1 MAHIGLWVRV
11 SLKEA
16 AISKISGSGHKQKK
30 GALELSRVLRLR
42 SGHGHGL
49 RG

>member
-1 MAHIGLWVRV
+1 MAHTGLWVRG

-16 AISKISGSGHKQKK
+16 TTSKISGSGHKHQK

-42 SGHGHGL
+42 SGHGL
-49 RG
+49 RE